1 MVENDD
7 IKGILGYVTE
17 PVRNE
22 VVSVPN
28 TSTQLCEQRLYVN
41 KRKVLFIRN
50 ISTNANEVVTVHLGA
65 EPAVAGTGIVLLQNE
80 SFTDSTS
87 EGYECFQGVVNAICA
102 VAGPASISI
111 MER

>member
-1 MVENDD
+1 MGNDEN
-7 IKGILGYVTE
+7 IKGILGYITE

-28 TSTQLCEQRLYVN
+28 TSTQLCEQRLAVN

-50 ISTNANEVVTVHLGA
+50 TSTNANEVVTVHLGA
-65 EPAVAGTGIVLLQNE
+65 EAAVAGTGIILQQNE

-102 VAGPASISI
+102 VAGPASVSI
-111 MER
+111 VER